1 MVTKGLITDSF
12 LILHSNQIVRL
23 EMEGGAKARIRG
35 ITMDWGLLKA
45 DELDEKDRPTGRVF
59 TLYTDSNSFDFLKG
73 LLKKK
78 T

>member
-1 MVTKGLITDSF
+1 
-12 LILHSNQIVRL
+12 
-23 EMEGGAKARIRG
+23 MEGGAKARIRG

-45 DELDEKDRPTGRVF
+45 DELDEKDIPTGRIF

>member
-1 MVTKGLITDSF
+1 MADYF
-12 LILHSNQIVRL
+12 LVLHSGQIVRL
-23 EMEGGAKARIRG
+23 EMEGGVKARIRG
-35 ITMDWGLLKA
+35 ITMEGLLKA
-45 DELDEKDRPTGRVF
+45 DELDEKDTLTGRVF

>member
-1 MVTKGLITDSF
+1 
-12 LILHSNQIVRL
+12 
-23 EMEGGAKARIRG
+23 ME
-35 ITMDWGLLKA
+35 WGLLKA

-59 TLYTDSNSFDFLKG
+59 TLYSDSNSFDFLKG

>member
-1 MVTKGLITDSF
+1 MITNYF
-12 LILHSNQIVRL
+12 FVPYSNQIVRL

-35 ITMDWGLLKA
+35 ITMEWGLLKA
-45 DELDEKDRPTGRVF
+45 DELDEKDIPTGRVF

-73 LLKKK
+73 LLRKK

>member
-1 MVTKGLITDSF
+1 
-12 LILHSNQIVRL
+12 
-23 EMEGGAKARIRG
+23 MEGGAKAMIRG

-45 DELDEKDRPTGRVF
+45 DELDEKDRPTGRIF

>member
-1 MVTKGLITDSF
+1 MITNSF
-12 LILHSNQIVRL
+12 FVLYSNQIVRL

-35 ITMDWGLLKA
+35 ITMEWGLLKA